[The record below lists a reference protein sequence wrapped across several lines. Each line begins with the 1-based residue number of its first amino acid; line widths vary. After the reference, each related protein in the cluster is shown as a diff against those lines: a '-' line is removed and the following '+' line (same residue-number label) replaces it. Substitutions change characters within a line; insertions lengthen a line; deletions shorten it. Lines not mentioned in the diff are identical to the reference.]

1 MPLSEH
7 EERLL
12 AQMEA
17 ALSQEDPKLVSALS
31 QKKVKRSPILSLAL
45 IALGFTTLF
54 IGLVMQVIIAGVIG
68 FVIALAGLYRLI
80 TSSRPGLNGMNGA
93 KAPRQKRKSTFNRKL
108 EERWERRQFGDDQQ

>member
-31 QKKVKRSPILSLAL
+31 QKKVKRSPILSLSL

-54 IGLVMQVIIAGVIG
+54 IGLVMQVVVAGVIG

-80 TSSRPGLNGMNGA
+80 TTSRSNINGM
-93 KAPRQKRKSTFNRKL
+93 KAPRQKRRNRFNSML

>member
-31 QKKVKRSPILSLAL
+31 QKKSKRSPLLT
-45 IALGFTTLF
+45 LGFITLF
-54 IGLVMQVIIAGVIG
+54 VGLVSQVVIAGVAG
-68 FVIALAGLYRLI
+68 FIVALAGLYRLI
-80 TSSRPGLNGMNGA
+80 TTSRSGFAGA
-93 KAPRQKRKSTFNRKL
+93 KAPRGKRKSRFNSIL
-108 EERWERRQFGDDQQ
+108 EERWERRQFGDDQQQ

>member
-31 QKKVKRSPILSLAL
+31 QKKVKRSPILSFAL

-54 IGLVMQVIIAGVIG
+54 IGLVMQVVIAGVIG

-80 TSSRPGLNGMNGA
+80 TSSRPGLNSMNGA

>member
-45 IALGFTTLF
+45 IAVGFITLF
-54 IGLVMQVIIAGVIG
+54 VGLVSQVVIAGVAG
-68 FVIALAGLYRLI
+68 FIIALAGVYRLI
-80 TSSRPGLNGMNGA
+80 TTSRSAVMGA
-93 KAPRQKRKSTFNRKL
+93 MKTPKQKRRSRFNSML

>member
-31 QKKVKRSPILSLAL
+31 QQKVRRSPILSLAL
-45 IALGFTTLF
+45 IAVGFFTLF
-54 IGLVMQVIIAGVIG
+54 IGLVSQVILAGVAG
-68 FVIALAGLYRLI
+68 FIIALAGLYRLI
-80 TSSRPGLNGMNGA
+80 TTSRSRTIGSPTKGPKA
-93 KAPRQKRKSTFNRKL
+93 KRRSRFNSML
-108 EERWERRQFGDDQQ
+108 EERWERRQFGDDQ

>member
-17 ALSQEDPKLVSALS
+17 ALSQEDPKLVSTLS
-31 QKKVKRSPILSLAL
+31 QKSVKRSPLLSLAL
-45 IALGFTTLF
+45 IGVGFTTLLVGLIMQIVFVGVAGF
-54 IGLVMQVIIAGVIG
+54 IV
-68 FVIALAGLYRLI
+68 ALAGVYRLI
-80 TSSRPGLNGMNGA
+80 TTSRTGMKIAKTPGE
-93 KAPRQKRKSTFNRKL
+93 KRKSRFTSKL

>member
-68 FVIALAGLYRLI
+68 FVIALAGL
-80 TSSRPGLNGMNGA
+80 
-93 KAPRQKRKSTFNRKL
+93 
-108 EERWERRQFGDDQQ
+108 

>member
-12 AQMEA
+12 AEMEA

-31 QKKVKRSPILSLAL
+31 QNKSKRSPLLSLAL
-45 IALGFTTLF
+45 IALGFITLF
-54 IGLVMQVIIAGVIG
+54 VGLVSQVVIAGIAG
-68 FVIALAGLYRLI
+68 FVIALAGVYRLI
-80 TSSRPGLNGMNGA
+80 TTSRSGMQGM
-93 KAPRQKRKSTFNRKL
+93 KAPREKRRSRFNNML

>member
-31 QKKVKRSPILSLAL
+31 QKKVKRSPILSLTL
-45 IALGFTTLF
+45 IACGFVTLF
-54 IGLVMQVIIAGVIG
+54 IGLVMQVVVAGVIG

-80 TSSRPGLNGMNGA
+80 TTSRNVINGMGM
-93 KAPRQKRKSTFNRKL
+93 KAPRQKRKNRLNTML

>member
-31 QKKVKRSPILSLAL
+31 QKKSRRSPLLSLTL
-45 IALGFTTLF
+45 IAAGFITLF
-54 IGLVMQVIIAGVIG
+54 VGLISQVVIAGVAG
-68 FVIALAGLYRLI
+68 FIIALAGVYRLI
-80 TSSRPGLNGMNGA
+80 TTSSASLTSI
-93 KAPRQKRKSTFNRKL
+93 KAPGQKRKSRFNSML
-108 EERWERRQFGDDQQ
+108 EERWERRQFGDDQQP

>member
-31 QKKVKRSPILSLAL
+31 QKKSKRSPLLSIGL
-45 IALGFTTLF
+45 IALGFITLF
-54 IGLVMQVIIAGVIG
+54 VGLVSQVVIAGVAG
-68 FVIALAGLYRLI
+68 FIVALAGLYRLI
-80 TSSRPGLNGMNGA
+80 TTSRSGFAGA
-93 KAPRQKRKSTFNRKL
+93 KAPRGKRKSRFNSIL
-108 EERWERRQFGDDQQ
+108 EERWERRQFGDDQQQ

>member
-17 ALSQEDPKLVSALS
+17 ALSQEDPKLVSALTQS
-31 QKKVKRSPILSLAL
+31 KSKRSPLLSLAL
-45 IALGFTTLF
+45 IAAGFITLF
-54 IGLVMQVIIAGVIG
+54 VGLVSQVVIAGVAG
-68 FVIALAGLYRLI
+68 FIVALAGVYRLI
-80 TSSRPGLNGMNGA
+80 TTSRSGFGA
-93 KAPRQKRKSTFNRKL
+93 GAPRGPREKRKSRFTSLL

>member
-31 QKKVKRSPILSLAL
+31 QKKSKRSPLLGFAL
-45 IALGFTTLF
+45 IALGFVTLF
-54 IGLVMQVIIAGVIG
+54 IGLVTQVIVAGVAG
-68 FVIALAGLYRLI
+68 FIIALAGFYRLI
-80 TSSRPGLNGMNGA
+80 TTSRSGFAG
-93 KAPRQKRKSTFNRKL
+93 PRSPREKRKSRFNSML

>member
-31 QKKVKRSPILSLAL
+31 QKKVKRSPILSITL
-45 IALGFTTLF
+45 IALGFSTLF
-54 IGLVMQVIIAGVIG
+54 IGLVMQVAVAGVIG

-80 TSSRPGLNGMNGA
+80 TTSRASINSM
-93 KAPRQKRKSTFNRKL
+93 KAPRQKRRNRFNSML
-108 EERWERRQFGDDQQ
+108 EERWERRQFGDEQQ

>member
-31 QKKVKRSPILSLAL
+31 QKRSKRSPLLSVLL
-45 IALGFTTLF
+45 IALGFITLF
-54 IGLVMQVIIAGVIG
+54 AGLVSQVIVAGVAG
-68 FVIALAGLYRLI
+68 FIIALAGLYRLI
-80 TSSRPGLNGMNGA
+80 TTSKSGMGSA
-93 KAPRQKRKSTFNRKL
+93 KAPKVKGKSRFNSML

>member
-12 AQMEA
+12 AEMEA

-31 QKKVKRSPILSLAL
+31 QKRSKRSPLLSLTL
-45 IALGFTTLF
+45 IALGFITLF
-54 IGLVMQVIIAGVIG
+54 VGLVSQVVIAGVAG
-68 FVIALAGLYRLI
+68 FIIALAGVYRLI
-80 TSSRPGLNGMNGA
+80 TTSRSAMQGM
-93 KAPRQKRKSTFNRKL
+93 KAPREKRRSRFNSML

>member
-12 AQMEA
+12 AEMEA

-54 IGLVMQVIIAGVIG
+54 VGLVMQVIVAGVIG

-80 TSSRPGLNGMNGA
+80 TTSRSALNSMNGVEA
-93 KAPRQKRKSTFNRKL
+93 SRQRRKNRLNSML

>member
-31 QKKVKRSPILSLAL
+31 QKKVKRSPILSLTL
-45 IALGFTTLF
+45 IALGFSTLF
-54 IGLVMQVIIAGVIG
+54 IGLIMQVVFAGVIG

-80 TSSRPGLNGMNGA
+80 ITSRSTINGM
-93 KAPRQKRKSTFNRKL
+93 KAPRQKRHNRFNSML
-108 EERWERRQFGDDQQ
+108 EERWERRQFGDEQQ

>member
-31 QKKVKRSPILSLAL
+31 QKSTKRSPILSLAL
-45 IALGFTTLF
+45 IAIGFITLF
-54 IGLVMQVIIAGVIG
+54 IGLVSQVVIAGVAG
-68 FVIALAGLYRLI
+68 FIIALAGLYRLI
-80 TSSRPGLNGMNGA
+80 TTSRTGMKGL
-93 KAPRQKRKSTFNRKL
+93 KAPRETRRSRLNSML

>member
-31 QKKVKRSPILSLAL
+31 HKKGSRSPLLSLVL
-45 IALGFTTLF
+45 IGLGFVTLF
-54 IGLVMQVIIAGVIG
+54 IGLVSQVVIAGVAG
-68 FVIALAGLYRLI
+68 FIIALAGLYRLI
-80 TSSRPGLNGMNGA
+80 TRSRGVA
-93 KAPRQKRKSTFNRKL
+93 RVKTPREKRKSRFNSML
-108 EERWERRQFGDDQQ
+108 EERWERRQFGEDQQ

>member
-31 QKKVKRSPILSLAL
+31 QKSVKRSPLLSLAL
-45 IALGFTTLF
+45 IALGFTTLLVGLAIQMVVVGVAGF
-54 IGLVMQVIIAGVIG
+54 IV
-68 FVIALAGLYRLI
+68 ALAGAYRLI
-80 TSSRPGLNGMNGA
+80 TTARPGMKVA
-93 KAPRQKRKSTFNRKL
+93 KGSGKKGKSRFNSML

>member
-31 QKKVKRSPILSLAL
+31 QKRSKRSPLLSLLL
-45 IALGFTTLF
+45 IALGFITLF
-54 IGLVMQVIIAGVIG
+54 AGLVSQVIVAGVAG
-68 FVIALAGLYRLI
+68 FIIALAGLYRLI
-80 TSSRPGLNGMNGA
+80 TTSKSGMGSAKGPKVKGKSR
-93 KAPRQKRKSTFNRKL
+93 FNSML